1 MTHEAERRDGG
12 VVSGWSGGWSSGP
25 YAGSGGQIGGGERMR
40 CFPAR
45 SGLWCSLGQASSVAQ
60 LVGVDALWLVST
72 VVQAAPGVLRQWP
85 RHGRR
90 EDIEA
95 EDGRWLLSSPATA
108 HSSVLDKNKRGKKRN
123 ERDLKKM

>member
-1 MTHEAERRDGG
+1 MFTDTPSR
-12 VVSGWSGGWSSGP
+12 V
-25 YAGSGGQIGGGERMR
+25 
-40 CFPAR
+40 
-45 SGLWCSLGQASSVAQ
+45 
-60 LVGVDALWLVST
+60 
-72 VVQAAPGVLRQWP
+72 AAPGVLRQWP